1 MFLKILQI
9 SVESTCVADLR
20 ACNFIQKRLQQNC
33 FPVKFLR
40 TSFSTE
46 QLWWLLFKIRN
57 GNNLFIDVSV
67 ISVTHSQSLI
77 IYNFSQSQTNLKIH
91 PLTKS
96 LFQYSIFVTDLEQP
110 PFFLRS
116 GLNINNFAVLYH
128 FLKTQIF
135 SEIQLNIYFFDQNV
149 PCFIKRPTFFQLSPK
164 ELITISKCAIQH

>member
-20 ACNFIQKRLQQNC
+20 ACNFIPKRLQQKC

-40 TSFSTE
+40 TSFYTE
-46 QLWWLLFKIRN
+46 QLRWLLFKIRN
-57 GNNLFIDVSV
+57 SNNLFIDVSV
-67 ISVTHSQSLI
+67 ISLTHNQSLI

-91 PLTKS
+91 SLTKS

-116 GLNINNFAVLYH
+116 GLNNLTTLLFFTTSEKLRYLAKSSRIC
-128 FLKTQIF
+128 IF
-135 SEIQLNIYFFDQNV
+135 SISTFLALLNDQSFSSFHGKN
-149 PCFIKRPTFFQLSPK
+149 
-164 ELITISKCAIQH
+164 